1 MKGRFKEFDVIH
13 NSDLFKK
20 PLHRLVKKNKELMQ
34 QFPNVEDYT
43 AAIKMIDVSDVS
55 NSGGSKDETKKKLN
69 NGAEIGMSHYTI
81 YTDLDVKEDNFV
93 RAIQN
98 EDHEDNMCWIN
109 TLTDH
114 YKDTLMSENKWQS
127 KRMTKEKNWPNETCF

>member
-34 QFPNVEDYT
+34 QYPNVEDYT
-43 AAIKMIDVSDVS
+43 TAIKMIDVSDVS
-55 NSGGSKDETKKKLN
+55 NSGGSKDETKKKLK

-127 KRMTKEKNWPNETCF
+127 KRMTKEKKLAQ